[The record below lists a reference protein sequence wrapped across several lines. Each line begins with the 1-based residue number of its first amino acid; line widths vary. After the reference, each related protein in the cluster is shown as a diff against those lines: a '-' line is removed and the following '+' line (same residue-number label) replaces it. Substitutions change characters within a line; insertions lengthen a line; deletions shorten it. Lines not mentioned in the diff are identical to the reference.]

1 MKSSRVALAS
11 EILQRCIE
19 SLARGDS
26 ETISQVPTRRAK
38 NPSENESAH
47 SGSIKV
53 LETEDSNAKHS
64 EVARLDVR

>member
-47 SGSIKV
+47 SGAIKV
-53 LETEDSNAKHS
+53 LETNAKHS